1 MPVCVKLSSHSTL
14 WPSGFFFCCCIQ
26 EFDQNFLL
34 KCLYIVYELFQFDF
48 IAIVW
53 YIASSQSYSCSEMSA
68 HIPADTKLQHPPQ
81 QQSVHPAAVWQK
93 TQVSTAITPDYRAAS
108 FHRMGD
114 SSINLQH
121 SNIRKKKLFCRIK
134 GPQLAFC
141 STTLYCKTIKWTL
154 NLIPCSLFVSF

>member
-1 MPVCVKLSSHSTL
+1 MCVSSYLHTVPFGHL
-14 WPSGFFFCCCIQ
+14 AFFCCCIQ

-81 QQSVHPAAVWQK
+81 QQSVHSAAVWQK

-121 SNIRKKKLFCRIK
+121 SNIRKKNCFVELKDSNLHFVLQPCTVKRLNEPWTWYRVACLF
-134 GPQLAFC
+134 
-141 STTLYCKTIKWTL
+141 
-154 NLIPCSLFVSF
+154 LFKE